1 MAEITLDGVTFG
13 FELAEIAS
21 SITEE
26 EWAEIALVN
35 DVSDQIAAYMDAK
48 SITRT
53 VLAERMGTSR
63 AFVTK
68 VLAGNANMTLK
79 TFAKVLF
86 HLEARPEV
94 KIVSKNDQFQWFG
107 LATNKKCA
115 LEVRTETIKQ
125 VCPVWEESYKN
136 DVLRAA

>member
-1 MAEITLDGVTFG
+1 MAEITIDGVTFG
-13 FELAEIAS
+13 FELAEIAN

-48 SITRT
+48 GITRAM
-53 VLAERMGTSR
+53 LAERMGTSR

-68 VLAGNANMTLK
+68 VLAGNANLTLK

-86 HLEARPEV
+86 HLEARPEI
-94 KIVSKNDQFQWFG
+94 KIVAQKDQFQWFG
-107 LATNKKCA
+107 LVTNQKCA
-115 LEVRTETIKQ
+115 LEVRSEPTKR
-125 VCPVWEESYKN
+125 VCIPWEDSFSRGI
-136 DVLRAA
+136 LSAA